1 MSDPSVTLLGV
12 TVAGGVAIL
21 VVYNLWNRTYGTRFE
36 IGSQKKIRT
45 WGSSSPEKAVEN
57 AEKMIEVLT
66 DVPEKEVKDET

>member
-21 VVYNLWNRTYGTRFE
+21 VVYNLWSKSYGTRFE

-66 DVPEKEVKDET
+66 DLGEEIGDEI